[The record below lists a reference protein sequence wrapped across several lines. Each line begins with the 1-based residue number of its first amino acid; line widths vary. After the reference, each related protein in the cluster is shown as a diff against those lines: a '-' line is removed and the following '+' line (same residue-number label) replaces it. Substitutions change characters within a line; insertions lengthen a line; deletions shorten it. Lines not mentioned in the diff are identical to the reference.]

1 MIIKSFSIDYEKLY
15 NLYRVN
21 LIYGENYHL
30 KDEII
35 EKLCK
40 IYKKNNYKI
49 AFFKQEE
56 ILKNIEI
63 LNNYVNQDNLF
74 GDQEIIIIRDANDKL
89 LNYIEI
95 ENFEKKI
102 ILLSETLAKNSK
114 LRTLAERNKII
125 ACIPCYDDD
134 EKILKDILRQGI
146 RLLGLKINNELIDQL
161 FKLNKLNRNDINS
174 GLEKLE
180 LVSKEKKLDNEM
192 ISSLFNT
199 TSSFDAFQISNALL
213 TSNKRELNK
222 IFSSFYHFSFNFNEI
237 IGPLKYKIN
246 KLISIYEF
254 NLDEKN
260 AAKMIEE
267 YKPPIFWKE
276 KNIVLTQMS
285 KWTKDELNILLEKI
299 NQIEIMCKINYEI
312 SETIFNKFLLDV
324 VTKRV
329 LINTYF
335 SH

>member
-312 SETIFNKFLLDV
+312 SETIFNKFLIDV
-324 VTKRV
+324 ISERV
-329 LINTYF
+329 LVNTYF